1 MRVLL
6 VNPKSKIWTSP
17 ELIHLGLAYIGGALE
32 ELGHTVRIYDGAAET
47 DPYDEVLAQGWDVV
61 GVTATTPQIIDAWE
75 AVDAA
80 KATGALTIMGG
91 PHPTIQPLE
100 QIERPSV
107 DLVVRGE
114 GEQPVRELFPI
125 LAELNGRPLSHAA
138 ERLRAIRGLT
148 VKLET
153 GEIIHNP
160 DRPFQK
166 DLSTL
171 PRPAFH
177 LFNVEKY
184 SNLQPMTDGWR
195 RERSFTIMTSRGCP
209 HACTFCSRSVEG
221 RTWRPRKIDEVIAE
235 WRWLVEECK
244 ATEIGIADDVWN
256 LHLARAKEL
265 CRALIANNLTRV
277 PWVTIHGMRADATDE
292 ELFVLMK
299 RAGCR
304 RVGFG
309 VESGNQ
315 AVLDRMKKKQ
325 TLDQVRTA
333 MRNAK
338 KAGLQTMGFFIFGMP
353 GDTEETMEDTIRFA
367 IELDPDLAN
376 FMIATPY
383 PGTELYDII
392 VREGQFRVE
401 SWQDLAIHSDRA
413 HFAIADTTP
422 EIVEKKW
429 HEAYRRFYLRP
440 HRIWRRVTMLDT
452 WRNLPR
458 YAAAARRFFFNTGR
472 PEYVQSA

>member
-6 VNPKSKIWTSP
+6 VNPQSKVWTSP
-17 ELIHLGLAYIGGALE
+17 ELIHLGLAYIAGALE
-32 ELGHTVRIYDGAAET
+32 ELGHTVRVYDGAAET
-47 DPYDEVLAQGWDVV
+47 EPYEAVLAEGWDVV
-61 GVTATTPQIIDAWE
+61 GVTATTPQIADAWL
-75 AVDAA
+75 AVDQA

-100 QIERPSV
+100 QIARPSV

-114 GEQPVRELFPI
+114 GEQPVRELFP
-125 LAELNGRPLSHAA
+125 LLEQLNGRPLSAIA
-138 ERLRAIRGLT
+138 DQLREIRGLT
-148 VKLET
+148 AKLET

-166 DLSTL
+166 DLSRL

-177 LFNVEKY
+177 LFKVERY
-184 SNLQPMTDGWR
+184 SNLQPFTDGR
-195 RERSFTIMTSRGCP
+195 RKERSFTIMTSRGCP

-235 WRWLVEECK
+235 WRWLIEECG
-244 ATEIGIADDVWN
+244 ATEIGVADDVWN

-265 CRALIANNLTRV
+265 CRALIAHGLNRV

-292 ELFVLMK
+292 ELFFLMK
-299 RAGCR
+299 QAGCK

-325 TLDQVRTA
+325 TLDQVRQA

-353 GDTEETMEDTIRFA
+353 GDTEETMEETIRFA

-392 VREGQFRVE
+392 VREGQFHVTNWE
-401 SWQDLAIHSDRA
+401 ELAIHSDRA
-413 HFAIADTTP
+413 HFSIGETHAA
-422 EIVEKKW
+422 IVEKKW

-440 HRIWRRVTMLDT
+440 SRLWRRALMLDT
-452 WRNLPR
+452 WLRLP
-458 YAAAARRFFFNTGR
+458 YYLGAARRFFLATGR
-472 PEYVQSA
+472 PEYVQSV